1 MLNPD
6 FFSKR
11 VKVKED
17 KENLRRAENLKPVA
31 KTNIWIKLYKSVRR
45 VSDLQVNVDTRFSFL
60 NEIIMKILTA
70 FSTLYNTPLP
80 NKYLFCRLFNPYSP
94 SYSE

>member
-6 FFSKR
+6 FFSQR
-11 VKVKED
+11 VNVKED

-31 KTNIWIKLYKSVRR
+31 KTNICIKLYKSVRR

-60 NEIIMKILTA
+60 NEINMKILTA
-70 FSTLYNTPLP
+70 FSTVNSVLY
-80 NKYLFCRLFNPYSP
+80 
-94 SYSE
+94 SYKS